1 MLAVVKYI
9 TSLSRT
15 SRQFCEPF
23 SHQTRTALLAAF
35 CLVWVLQ
42 RQPVAPLLLDLA
54 LQQVRLKQAL
64 REETLREQTLQGAV
78 WPGTQKQVASPARFP
93 GFLLLAR
100 VRFPR
105 GERLY
110 K

>member
-23 SHQTRTALLAAF
+23 AHQTRTALLAAF

-64 REETLREQTLQGAV
+64 PEQTPQGAV

-110 K
+110 Q